1 MPKALN
7 IFNYFAN
14 YIMKPIISKLPN
26 TPTNIF
32 SVMSALA
39 LKHDAVNLGQGFAD
53 YSMNQELCNLVH
65 KYMQLDKNQ
74 YAPMPGVPELRE
86 AIAHKINLLYNKAID
101 FNTEICIT
109 PGGTYAIYTALM
121 AIVNKGDEVIVLEP
135 AYDSY
140 IPNII
145 LAGGIPI
152 LVAMEQPVFKI
163 DWQKVA
169 NAITKN
175 TKAIILNTPHNPSGY
190 TFTSNDWASVSSI
203 CAAHN
208 IYIIS
213 DEVYEHIALD
223 NLQHESILRYPEL
236 WQRTFAIFSFG
247 KVYHN
252 TGWKLGYCIAPHNLM
267 AEYKKI
273 HQYIAFTCNTPLQ
286 YALAEFLKN
295 ENEYLQLPHFFEQKR
310 NLFLSEMQL
319 SNFTLNQ
326 KANGSFFQI
335 MGYENISNEPDT
347 VFCERLT
354 IENGVTAI
362 PVSAFYKNGQDNK
375 LIRFCFA
382 KKEETLITAA
392 RKLSAIKN

>member
-1 MPKALN
+1 
-7 IFNYFAN
+7 
-14 YIMKPIISKLPN
+14 MKPLISKLPN

-32 SVMSALA
+32 SIMSALA
-39 LKHDAVNLGQGFAD
+39 LKHNAVNLGQGFAD

-65 KYMQLDKNQ
+65 KYMALDKNQ

-86 AIAHKINLLYNKAID
+86 AIAHKINLLYKKEID

-145 LAGGIPI
+145 LAGGVPV

-163 DWQKVA
+163 EWQKVED
-169 NAITKN
+169 AITKN

-190 TFTSNDWASVSSI
+190 TFTADDWTNVDRL
-203 CAAHN
+203 CAGNN

-213 DEVYEHIALD
+213 DEVYEHIAMD
-223 NLQHESILRYPEL
+223 NKQHESILRYPNL

-252 TGWKLGYCIAPHNLM
+252 TGWKLGYCIAPQNLM

-273 HQYIAFTCNTPLQ
+273 HQYIAFTCNTPVQ

-295 ENEYLQLPHFFEQKR
+295 ENEYLQLPTFFETKR
-310 NLFLSEMQL
+310 DIFLNAMTASK
-319 SNFTLNQ
+319 FTLHQ
-326 KANGSFFQI
+326 KASGSFFQI
-335 MGYENISNEPDT
+335 MGYENISDEADT
-347 VFCERLT
+347 IFCERLT
-354 IENGVTAI
+354 IEHGVTAI
-362 PVSAFYKNGQDNK
+362 PVSAFYKNGQDDK

-382 KKEETLITAA
+382 KKDETLIAA
-392 RKLSAIKN
+392 AAKLSLMK